1 MSTGKSGAGVP
12 PASEVARASRPLQG
26 DLGFH
31 LLIQSGRDARATPDV
46 RPEQVILR
54 ALLQA
59 APDVVSGE
67 ALARELGVSRV
78 SVWQHMEKLREQ
90 GVVFESLHSKGYRL
104 APHSQGLSPALIEAL
119 RNAECETSATP
130 AANSAFTSLH
140 LLDEVDST
148 NDEAARRLTAGE
160 AAPLVVMA
168 RRQTKGRGRFGRV
181 WHSGVAGNLYCS
193 FGFRPRVEPARMQP
207 FSLWMGVNIC
217 EFVADFCR
225 IAPGP
230 AGAAKIGIKWP
241 NDLLLDGRKAG
252 GILTEARMDADQ
264 IRDLV
269 LGLGLNL
276 QPPPE
281 GWPPE
286 IAARAVSISEHANV
300 PVEINRFALAL
311 VARVLEAYEQ
321 FVADAHRDTFADLW
335 NKHDLLRGRPVAVL
349 QGDTRTPGTAMG
361 VDDEGCLLVRTPMGG
376 IERFR
381 AGEVTLEKSQ
391 KCEIP

>member
-1 MSTGKSGAGVP
+1 MNGGGP
-12 PASEVARASRPLQG
+12 QSR
-26 DLGFH
+26 
-31 LLIQSGRDARATPDV
+31 

-54 ALLQA
+54 ALLA
-59 APDVVSGE
+59 AEPGVVSGE

-78 SVWQHMEKLREQ
+78 SVWQYMEKLREQ

-104 APHSQGLSPALIEAL
+104 AAHSRGLSPSLIEAL
-119 RNAECETSATP
+119 RSPVGHLPGNAAI
-130 AANSAFTSLH
+130 H
-140 LLDEVDST
+140 VLDEVDST

-160 AAPLVVMA
+160 PAPFVVMA
-168 RRQTKGRGRFGRV
+168 RRQTKGRGRFGRP
-181 WHSGVAGNLYCS
+181 WHSAVAGNLYCS

-217 EFVADFCR
+217 ELAADFCHT
-225 IAPGP
+225 PP
-230 AGAAKIGIKWP
+230 GIKWP
-241 NDLLLDGRKAG
+241 NDLLFGERKAG

-286 IAARAVSISEHANV
+286 IAARTTSLADHATAPLEV
-300 PVEINRFALAL
+300 NRFALAL
-311 VARVLEAYEQ
+311 VSRVLSACEQ
-321 FVADAHRDTFADLW
+321 FVAGTYRDTFADLW
-335 NKHDLLRGRPVAVL
+335 NKYDLLRGRHVAVL
-349 QGDTRTPGTAMG
+349 QGGRRLPGIAIG
-361 VDDEGCLLVRTPMGG
+361 VDDEGCLLVRTTSGG

-381 AGEVTLEKSQ
+381 AGEVTLEK
-391 KCEIP
+391 PAARA